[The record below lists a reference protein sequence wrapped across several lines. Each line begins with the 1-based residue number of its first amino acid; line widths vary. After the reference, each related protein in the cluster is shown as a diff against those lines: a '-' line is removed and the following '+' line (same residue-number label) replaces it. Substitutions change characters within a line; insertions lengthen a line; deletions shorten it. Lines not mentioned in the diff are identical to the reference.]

1 MARLEVFVHKGCLS
15 EQRAR
20 GLARAIHEALPAWE
34 ICVRHVSDTEADAAA
49 VIALPAFVVD
59 GQVVA
64 TGIPQKDWLVAKL
77 REWERNGSR

>member
-1 MARLEVFVHKGCLS
+1 MARLDVFVHKGCLS

-20 GLARAIHEALPAWE
+20 GLARAIHEELPAWE
-34 ICVRHVSDTEADAAA
+34 VCVRHVTDTSA

-59 GQVVA
+59 GQVLA
-64 TGIPQKDWLVAKL
+64 TGIPRKDWLIAKL

>member
-1 MARLEVFVHKGCLS
+1 MARLEVFVHTGCLS

-34 ICVRHVSDTEADAAA
+34 VCVRHVSDKEADASA

-59 GQVVA
+59 GRVLA
-64 TGIPQKDWLVAKL
+64 TGIPQTDWLIAKL
-77 REWERNGSR
+77 QEWERNGTR

>member
-1 MARLEVFVHKGCLS
+1 MARLEVFVHQGCLS

-34 ICVRHVSDTEADAAA
+34 VCVRHVSDKETDALA

-59 GQVVA
+59 GQVLA
-64 TGIPQKDWLVAKL
+64 TGLPQKDWLVAKL
-77 REWERNGSR
+77 QEWERSRIR